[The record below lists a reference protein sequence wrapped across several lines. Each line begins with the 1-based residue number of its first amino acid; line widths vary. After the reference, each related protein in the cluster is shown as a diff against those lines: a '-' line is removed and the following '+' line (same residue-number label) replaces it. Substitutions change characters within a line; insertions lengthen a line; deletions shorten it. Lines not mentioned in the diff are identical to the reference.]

1 MGDPKHYRKKYETPL
16 HPWNKTAIETERVLV
31 RDFGLKNKQEIL
43 IANSFLRRYK
53 IIAKRLIADKTAQG
67 NKEKSQIIGKLQ
79 KYGFLPQ
86 EAELDQILGLGLKD
100 VLERRLQSQVI
111 RHGLARSMKQARQF
125 ITHRHILVGKK
136 EITSPSY
143 LVSKEEE
150 SLLSFKIQSALSGED
165 HPERVKLVV
174 DPAVEAKRAQKKSA
188 AHERAQNQKQRGRKQ
203 EQRRPMTKTPEKKP
217 AAKAGKK

>member
-53 IIAKRLIADKTAQG
+53 IIAKHLIADKTTQG

-100 VLERRLQSQVI
+100 VLERRLQSQVV
-111 RHGLARSMKQARQF
+111 RRGLARSMKQARQF

-174 DPAVEAKRAQKKSA
+174 DPVAEAKKVEKRSAAQSRAQ
-188 AHERAQNQKQRGRKQ
+188 AQSRGRRQ
-203 EQRRPMTKTPEKKP
+203 ERRPVTKTAEKG
-217 AAKAGKK
+217 AATKAVKK